1 MPEKKEEIIHS
12 RIIIFTQKLP
22 KNAFK
27 KKDNFLILAVLGARS
42 KSSPINYLPFF
53 STCSTLGNLKKH
65 KSIVHEGLKIHQC
78 HFCSKVFAQSFDMKR
93 HIITVHEGAK
103 NYKCDHCNQRFSQAG
118 NLKQHL
124 NR

>member
-1 MPEKKEEIIHS
+1 MGAGL
-12 RIIIFTQKLP
+12 KLT
-22 KNAFK
+22 
-27 KKDNFLILAVLGARS
+27 LIY
-42 KSSPINYLPFF
+42 YLPFF
-53 STCSTLGNLKKH
+53 LPYSTLGNLKKH

-78 HFCSKVFAQSFDMKR
+78 DICSKVFAQSFDLKR

-103 NYKCDHCNQRFSQAG
+103 NYKCDHCDQKFSQAG